1 MAYNV
6 TGLDANGRVTPL
18 GTNVVIP
25 PESAGIGDLVYNSG
39 NTYKVIGCG
48 TASGA
53 SISIG
58 GTTYNIYG
66 IIYGFVNGEA
76 MIIAPRELGG
86 KQWGAYVSGM
96 PIIGSGAVLMR
107 NGRKDAYYA
116 QMNTA
121 QNSNFIKGGSSAPV
135 VLLSAYQATS
145 LTAATFDASASAD
158 IKARYRTWEEYIRQT
173 LRVQGAPGSPFGA
186 VATDVKVHEYG
197 RWFGKTYAGS
207 QETGKALRACYD
219 YGAGGGTWWLPS
231 MFELGELMI
240 DEHLG
245 KVNANSSVTDAISVG
260 SSRWSCVPYSS
271 GNAWNYGY
279 YGMSNGSRFGYSF
292 AVRPVTLFKLK

>member
-1 MAYNV
+1 M
-6 TGLDANGRVTPL
+6 TGLDANGRVTPK
-18 GTNVVIP
+18 GTNVVMP

-39 NTYKVIGCG
+39 STYKVIGCG

-66 IIYGFVNGEA
+66 VIYGFVNGEA
-76 MIIAPRELGG
+76 MIMAPQELGG
-86 KQWGAYVSGM
+86 KTWGAYVSGM
-96 PIIGSGAVLMR
+96 LTIGANTVLMR
-107 NGRKDAYYA
+107 NGRKAAYYA

-121 QNSNFIKGGSSAPV
+121 RNSDYIKGGSSAPV
-135 VLLSAYQATS
+135 VLSSAYQATS

-197 RWFGKTYAGS
+197 RWFGKTYAGT
-207 QETGKALRACYD
+207 QATGTALRGCYD
-219 YGAGGGTWWLPS
+219 YGAGNGTWWLPS

-240 DEHLG
+240 DEHLS
-245 KVNANSSVTDAISVG
+245 KVNANSGVMDAISVG
-260 SSRWSCVPYSS
+260 SNRWSCVPNSSSLAWHYLSS
-271 GNAWNYGY
+271 GLSNYSG
-279 YGMSNGSRFGYSF
+279 FGNSF
-292 AVRPVTLFKLK
+292 AVRPVTLLKLK